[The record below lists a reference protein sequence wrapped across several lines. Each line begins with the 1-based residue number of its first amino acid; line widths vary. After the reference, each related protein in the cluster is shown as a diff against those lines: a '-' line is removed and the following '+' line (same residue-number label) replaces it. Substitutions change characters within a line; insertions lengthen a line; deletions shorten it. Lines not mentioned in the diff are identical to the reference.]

1 MNAGVAPL
9 GRTGELVAAWR
20 AEDRGEETIR
30 RWLGLSRREA
40 ATMGLG
46 KPVAGTG
53 AEDGEDATAKPPALP
68 DSARLRVLVRHV
80 CLEEGVPVRAL
91 RGAVRD
97 DPDAARAQALICLL
111 GQDAGLTSPRI
122 GAFLRR
128 SPAAIRVT
136 AQRTRAKVASDG
148 ELYDACRRLRRS
160 LPEHLQ
166 LRAAGRHR
174 A

>member
-1 MNAGVAPL
+1 MSAAAPPL
-9 GRTGELVAAWR
+9 GRTRELIAAWQ
-20 AEDRGEETIR
+20 AQGRGEETIR

-40 ATMGLG
+40 AMMGLG
-46 KPVAGTG
+46 KLPAEAG
-53 AEDGEDATAKPPALP
+53 AEAGEDAAAKPAVP
-68 DSARLRVLVRHV
+68 DSARLRALVRHV

-148 ELYDACRRLRRS
+148 ELYDACRRLRRT
-160 LPEHLQ
+160 LPGHLQ
-166 LRAAGRHR
+166 PRPRDRRRA
-174 A
+174 